1 MPGTGRTNWPVDTG
15 TGDTVTVVGADPL
28 APDKMRML
36 ESTLVAA
43 LERSEVTGA
52 RTLEGTVSGTT
63 PPLVT
68 GVAGVFS
75 ETVESP
81 GGMGIA
87 SGITLVSIDALE
99 LGTVSV
105 GELPVPIGTLETE
118 TAGPLL
124 TETAVADDT
133 EVTEAGVTVD
143 SVELATPM
151 SEVTPDTT
159 GGRGT
164 DTTVTTSDVVKV
176 DTAADEP
183 VEAATAGIDIV

>member
-118 TAGPLL
+118 TAGPVL
-124 TETAVADDT
+124 TEIAVADDT

-159 GGRGT
+159 GARGM
-164 DTTVTTSDVVKV
+164 DTTVTSSDVVKV